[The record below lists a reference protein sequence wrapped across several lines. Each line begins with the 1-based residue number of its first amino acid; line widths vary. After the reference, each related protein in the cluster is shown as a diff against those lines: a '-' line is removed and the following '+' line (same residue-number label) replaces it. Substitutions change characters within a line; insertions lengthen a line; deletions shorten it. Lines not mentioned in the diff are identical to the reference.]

1 MHQRFINKISCWN
14 FLWWYIYINVHRFP
28 KKIEVSYFF
37 TFTSFITYQQALCF
51 KRALRLDFDHNQA
64 WIKKHDKVGGKW
76 AEKKTAVSKLDW
88 WGWAVWNQLNR
99 TFIYTLKIAKFSILR
114 IFDLTIIKV
123 PEVLFSI
130 RSVAK
135 LCWRVLLNLWRWNF
149 LVWPDSP
156 DFLNEKLFSYNL
168 GFYFLHV
175 VFVIGCILEY
185 ELVHIA
191 GVEAAVKYVQGAIVC
206 KADAEIPPVKVGM
219 CYMYLFKL

>member
-1 MHQRFINKISCWN
+1 M
-14 FLWWYIYINVHRFP
+14 
-28 KKIEVSYFF
+28 
-37 TFTSFITYQQALCF
+37 
-51 KRALRLDFDHNQA
+51 
-64 WIKKHDKVGGKW
+64 GGKW
-76 AEKKTAVSKLDW
+76 AEKK
-88 WGWAVWNQLNR
+88 QLLANWTDGEEQCKTSR
-99 TFIYTLKIAKFSILR
+99 IGPSFTLWKIAKFSILR

-175 VFVIGCILEY
+175 VFVKWLDVWYELEY
-185 ELVHIA
+185 VA
-191 GVEAAVKYVQGAIVC
+191 GVEAFYDFRSGMVWIHKGRNCNEKLLLRRMEADKGYCANTQKQKIHIDIKDRQENAFLEKY
-206 KADAEIPPVKVGM
+206 
-219 CYMYLFKL
+219 